1 MSLHPETVRR
11 QHALLTTALG
21 PLATLLEEPD
31 VVEVLINPD
40 GTVWVERQGTALLPT
55 GEVWSDTRTEALILT
70 VAGVNGQVCT
80 ASQPSLSAVLP
91 GSGARFQ
98 GFIPPATPAPS
109 CILRRPASR
118 VYALEEY
125 VERQVMTDWQAEAL
139 RQAIVQKRN
148 VVIAGQTGC
157 GKTTLLSTLVA
168 LMADERLVTLED
180 TAEMQCPT
188 HTRLALYATPGRPM
202 ALLLQEALRT
212 RPDRIILGECR
223 GVEAVD
229 LLDSWGTGH
238 PGGITT
244 IHAGSPQEALTRLEA
259 CVRQV
264 SPSHPQPLP
273 LAVARPLIAQTVHL
287 LVCLVRTPTGRRVHA
302 LARVHGLKGDDYAL
316 SLLEKGCV

>member
-1 MSLHPETVRR
+1 MPAHPETVQR
-11 QHALLTTALG
+11 QQALLATALG
-21 PLATLLEEPD
+21 PLGALLGEPD

-40 GTVWVERQGTALLPT
+40 GHVFVERQGTPLQPT
-55 GEVWSDTRTEALILT
+55 GEVWTPARTEALILT
-70 VAGVNGQVCT
+70 VAGVGGQVCT

-98 GFIPPATPAPS
+98 GFVPPATPAPS

-118 VYALEEY
+118 VYGLDEY
-125 VERQVMTDWQAEAL
+125 VAQGIMTAGQAETV
-139 RQAIVQKRN
+139 RQAVAQKAN

-157 GKTTLLSTLVA
+157 GKTTLLSTLVG

-180 TAEMQCPT
+180 TAEIQCPA
-188 HTRLALYATPGRPM
+188 HNRLALYATPGRPM

-238 PGGITT
+238 PGGVTT
-244 IHAGSPQEALTRLEA
+244 IHAGAPQEALTRLEA

-273 LAVARPLIAQTVHL
+273 LAVARPLIAQTVQL
-287 LVCLVRTPTGRRVHA
+287 LVCLSRTSHGRRVHA
-302 LARVHGLKGDDYAL
+302 LARVNGLQGDDYDL
-316 SLLEKGCV
+316 TLLED